1 MLDVGGWR
9 EGYPED
15 VMSSRTTAAA
25 FDPTEWSQKGFT
37 ERVRI
42 GTNAYVLQ
50 GIGYPLPVYLF
61 HAVKLSLFVLG
72 WMFFCSFTPGLGT
85 LRNFSTW
92 IFEGVAFLHRGAHRF
107 EFDPARLA
115 ERLEGIGAPRAN
127 ERAHVL
133 ELKVGREILLRD
145 LVSARAPPPRER
157 RRTRRAGYD

>member
-61 HAVKLSLFVLG
+61 HAVKLTVFVLG
-72 WMFFCSFTPGLGT
+72 WMYFCASRPASAPSRTS
-85 LRNFSTW
+85 R
-92 IFEGVAFLHRGAHRF
+92 RGSSRV
-107 EFDPARLA
+107 R
-115 ERLEGIGAPRAN
+115 RSCYGAGENAAN
-127 ERAHVL
+127 VRVR
-133 ELKVGREILLRD
+133 VR
-145 LVSARAPPPRER
+145 
-157 RRTRRAGYD
+157 